1 MVAIASEAFESKGA
15 IQDGYHHSARARI
28 EAAIYHQEIAMVNA
42 RASHGVAAH
51 PQKKG
56 AAWMANQLLIEIDP
70 HIDVVVRRGGK
81 PCGNLV
87 TC

>member
-1 MVAIASEAFESKGA
+1 
-15 IQDGYHHSARARI
+15 
-28 EAAIYHQEIAMVNA
+28 MVNA
-42 RASHGVAAH
+42 CASHGVAAYA
-51 PQKKG
+51 QKKG

-81 PCGNLV
+81 TCGNLV